1 MTERKTRNM
10 IYAALF
16 AALITVLTA
25 YFHINT
31 GTNSGYIHF
40 GDSMIY
46 IAACVLPFPYA
57 VATASIGGALAD
69 LLSGAPVWSVATLII
84 KALNVIPFVLMFKI
98 SKKWNKSG
106 RIISPAS
113 VIAAALSGIITSVGY
128 FIAETILFN
137 FRAAVVSFWPGLIQP
152 AGSIL
157 LFYIAGMALDS
168 IKFKSKL
175 TG

>member
-1 MTERKTRNM
+1 MTERKNRNM

-46 IAACVLPFPYA
+46 IASCVLPFPYA
-57 VATASIGGALAD
+57 AAAASIGGALAD
-69 LLSGAPVWSVATLII
+69 LLSGAPVWSIPTLII
-84 KALNVIPFVLMFKI
+84 KALNVVPFVFMSLVSEKRRKI
-98 SKKWNKSG
+98 D
-106 RIISPAS
+106 RIISSPS
-113 VIAAALSGIITSVGY
+113 VIAAVFSGIITSAGY
-128 FIAETILFN
+128 FIAESIIFS
-137 FRAAVVSFWPGLIQP
+137 FRVAAVSFWPGLIQP
-152 AGSIL
+152 VGSIL
-157 LFYIAGMALDS
+157 LFYIAGTALDA
-168 IKFKSKL
+168 IKFKSKI